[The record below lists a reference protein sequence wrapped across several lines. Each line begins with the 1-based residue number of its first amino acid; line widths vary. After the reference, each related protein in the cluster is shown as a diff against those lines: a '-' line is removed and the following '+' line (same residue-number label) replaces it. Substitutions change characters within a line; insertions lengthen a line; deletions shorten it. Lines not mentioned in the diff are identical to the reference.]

1 MREHIACHTHF
12 WDNSS
17 IQCHLSLSTFAG
29 RHFHFVTQS
38 SCCIVAT
45 CALWLCGLC
54 AYKTM
59 NNLYCESQSAI
70 IVLNSRAEG
79 GGGGGGGGGSDPPP

>member
-1 MREHIACHTHF
+1 MSILHATPTFGTIHP
-12 WDNSS
+12 SS
-17 IQCHLSLSTFAG
+17 VTCLFLRLLAG
-29 RHFHFVTQS
+29 TSIFVTQS

-70 IVLNSRAEG
+70 IFLNSRAEG
-79 GGGGGGGGGSDPPP
+79 GRGGGGGF